1 MDAKETAELE
11 ARRGGPCISIFI
23 STSRDTSRKR
33 EGPIRVKN
41 ALKKAAKLLAGARS
55 HRDVV
60 PLLERLDA
68 LARTIDHSS
77 TLDGVALFVGPGFG
91 RKLDL
96 PFPVQDRVVV
106 AAGFAVQELV
116 HRMTGA
122 ARSRVLVLGDK
133 PTRLFEGV
141 DAHLVEVRRG
151 GFPLVNESPSPDP
164 RGSRELRHR
173 HRGSAPR
180 PSSWRATKS
189 VGYEPSEFRDEYR
202 RHFFRDV
209 DDALRA
215 MERADP
221 RPLIVVGDER
231 ALVLWREM
239 SRRRPTEVEVVG
251 SHERTPAARLGRL
264 VLPPLRERLDAER
277 RDRARDELGRAIKA
291 HRVVT
296 GVRGAGRAARSN
308 RGALLLV
315 DESFRARELESVI
328 ELVVTNGG
336 EVVFLPAAE
345 LAAQGRVA
353 LVRRVPIV
361 SRVSRRR
368 RRGRAA

>member
-11 ARRGGPCISIFI
+11 ARGGGPCISIFI

-41 ALKKAAKLLAGARS
+41 ALKKAAKLLTGGRPS
-55 HRDVV
+55 RHVM
-60 PLLERLDA
+60 PLLERLEA

-96 PFPVQDRVVV
+96 PFPVEDRVVV
-106 AAGFAVQELV
+106 GPGFAVQELV
-116 HRMTGA
+116 HRMSSA
-122 ARSRVLVLGDK
+122 ARSRVLTLGDT

-141 DAHLVEVRRG
+141 EDRLVEVRRG
-151 GFPLVNESPSPDP
+151 GFPMVNESPSYDP

-173 HRGSAPR
+173 HRGSMPR

-189 VGYEPSEFRDEYR
+189 VGYEASTLRDEYR
-202 RHFFRDV
+202 RHFLRDV
-209 DDALRA
+209 DEALQA
-215 MERADP
+215 IERPDP

-231 ALVLWREM
+231 QLVLWREM
-239 SRRRPTEVEVVG
+239 ARRRPIEVEVVG
-251 SHERTPAARLGRL
+251 AHERTPAAQLGRL
-264 VLPPLRERLDAER
+264 VLPALRERLDAER
-277 RDRARDELGRAIKA
+277 KDRAREELGRALKA
-291 HRVVT
+291 HRIVT
-296 GVRGAGRAARSN
+296 GVRGAGRAARAN

-315 DESFRARELESVI
+315 DETFRARELDSVI
-328 ELVVTNGG
+328 GLVVANGG
-336 EVVFLPAAE
+336 EVVFLPTAE
-345 LAAQGRVA
+345 LAEQGRVA

-361 SRVSRRR
+361 SRRR